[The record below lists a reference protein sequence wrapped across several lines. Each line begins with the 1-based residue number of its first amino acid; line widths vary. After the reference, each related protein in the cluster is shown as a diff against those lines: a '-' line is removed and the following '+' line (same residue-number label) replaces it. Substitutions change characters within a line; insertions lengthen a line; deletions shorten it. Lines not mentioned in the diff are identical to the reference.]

1 MISIVIPAFN
11 EEKALPHT
19 ISAIQDALKK
29 ESYEI
34 IVVNDGSVDQTAP
47 ILEKLHKQDAR
58 IHFITL
64 SRNFGHQA
72 ALLAGL
78 EAATGDAVISIDA
91 DMEQPPALIPK
102 MIQAWQEGAD
112 IVYCIHQEAAHE
124 GWFKKTTSRLFYK
137 IFNALS
143 GIHLQQACDFRLM
156 DRKVVDVIK
165 QAPERALFLRGLV
178 VWTGFKTKTLTYVR
192 GKRIA
197 GNTHYTLKKMINL
210 ALNGLLSFSTRP
222 LHLIVLLGLF
232 VAMIGVF
239 LLGWIFY
246 LKLFTHQTI
255 TGWSSLM
262 AVILCLGGAQLLVL
276 GIIGEYIGIL
286 VQEVKRRPR
295 YLIQSSSLHEKTKD
309 SNA

>member
-1 MISIVIPAFN
+1 M
-11 EEKALPHT
+11 
-19 ISAIQDALKK
+19 
-29 ESYEI
+29 
-34 IVVNDGSVDQTAP
+34 
-47 ILEKLHKQDAR
+47 
-58 IHFITL
+58 
-64 SRNFGHQA
+64 
-72 ALLAGL
+72 AGL

-91 DMEQPPALIPK
+91 DMEQPPALIPE

-137 IFNALS
+137 IFNTLS

-197 GNTHYTLKKMINL
+197 GSTHYTLKKMINL

-222 LHLIVLLGLF
+222 LHLIVVLGVC
-232 VAMIGVF
+232 VAFIGVL

-246 LKLFTHQTI
+246 LKLFTHQAI

-295 YLIQSSSLHEKTKD
+295 YLIQSSSLNNKD
-309 SNA
+309 TNA

>member
-11 EEKALPHT
+11 EEKALPQT
-19 ISAIQDALKK
+19 IQAIQDVLKK

-34 IVVNDGSVDQTAP
+34 IVVNDGSTDQTQQ
-47 ILEKLHKQDAR
+47 ILKDLHTQDNR
-58 IHFITL
+58 IHFIAL

-78 EAATGDAVISIDA
+78 EAARGDAVISIDA
-91 DMEQPPALIPK
+91 DMEQPPTLIPK
-102 MIQAWQEGAD
+102 MIQAWKEGAD
-112 IVYCIHQEAAHE
+112 IVYCIHQEATHE

-137 IFNALS
+137 IFNVLS
-143 GIHLQQACDFRLM
+143 GVHLQQACDFRLM

-178 VWTGFKTKTLTYVR
+178 VWTGFRTKTLTYVR

-197 GNTHYTLKKMINL
+197 GATHYTLKKMVNL

-222 LHLIVLLGLF
+222 LHLIVVLGLF
-232 VAMIGVF
+232 VALIGVL

-295 YLIQSSSLHEKTKD
+295 YLIQSSSLNSKGTD
-309 SNA
+309 A